1 MQNSKII
8 RLLVVTNL
16 NLPPARLKYYHALSM
31 IQQSS
36 PTRLRE
42 TFHKNTAS
50 LPNIIKQD
58 IELQTRF
65 RIGKPAHILCA
76 GLAEF

>member
-16 NLPPARLKYYHALSM
+16 NLPPARLKYYHALST

-36 PTRLRE
+36 PARLRE
-42 TFHKNTAS
+42 KFHKNIAS
-50 LPNIIKQD
+50 LLDIIRK
-58 IELQTRF
+58 EMHL
-65 RIGKPAHILCA
+65 
-76 GLAEF
+76 